1 MDITSF
7 GDPMWYDYV
16 IALVVTG
23 IILYFKT

>member
-7 GDPMWYDYV
+7 GDQMWYDYV